1 MSSYSGTVSFADL
14 VVLAGCAGVEKAAA
28 DAGHPVTVP
37 FTPGRTDAT
46 QEMTDEESFSWMEP
60 TSDGFRNFVGKADRL
75 PAEYLL
81 VDRANLLTLSAP
93 EMTVLVGGMRAMG
106 TNHGGSTQGVLTERP
121 RQLTNDFFSSLLD
134 MSTTWVP
141 AEDGSYERR
150 AAAGQVVAT
159 GSRVDLLFGS
169 NSELRAV
176 AEVCSSSAH
185 ASPGGR
191 CRSRPCAPRSTG
203 LRLRT
208 SRPYLD
214 HQVHSTD
221 RLGEMP
227 PPEKPAIAEPGRLTA
242 RGAATR
248 ARIVDAAADQMYAHG
263 ALRTSLDE
271 VMVASRTSKSQ
282 LYHYFADKDALVRA
296 VIIRQTERVLDGQD
310 PNLCALDSMAGL
322 RRWATMIL
330 DVQQQRSGVGGC
342 PIGSLASELSDT
354 SEDARQLL
362 ADSFQ
367 KWEARLATG
376 LTAMQHGGELQR
388 DADPNDLASAIM
400 AALQGGLL
408 LAQTTRDTRHL
419 QLSLDMALNH
429 VAHLAAVREG

>member
-1 MSSYSGTVSFADL
+1 
-14 VVLAGCAGVEKAAA
+14 
-28 DAGHPVTVP
+28 
-37 FTPGRTDAT
+37 
-46 QEMTDEESFSWMEP
+46 
-60 TSDGFRNFVGKADRL
+60 
-75 PAEYLL
+75 
-81 VDRANLLTLSAP
+81 
-93 EMTVLVGGMRAMG
+93 
-106 TNHGGSTQGVLTERP
+106 
-121 RQLTNDFFSSLLD
+121 
-134 MSTTWVP
+134 
-141 AEDGSYERR
+141 
-150 AAAGQVVAT
+150 
-159 GSRVDLLFGS
+159 
-169 NSELRAV
+169 
-176 AEVCSSSAH
+176 
-185 ASPGGR
+185 
-191 CRSRPCAPRSTG
+191 
-203 LRLRT
+203 
-208 SRPYLD
+208 
-214 HQVHSTD
+214 
-221 RLGEMP
+221 MP

-310 PNLCALDSMAGL
+310 PYLCALDSMAGL

>member
-1 MSSYSGTVSFADL
+1 
-14 VVLAGCAGVEKAAA
+14 
-28 DAGHPVTVP
+28 
-37 FTPGRTDAT
+37 
-46 QEMTDEESFSWMEP
+46 
-60 TSDGFRNFVGKADRL
+60 
-75 PAEYLL
+75 
-81 VDRANLLTLSAP
+81 
-93 EMTVLVGGMRAMG
+93 
-106 TNHGGSTQGVLTERP
+106 
-121 RQLTNDFFSSLLD
+121 
-134 MSTTWVP
+134 
-141 AEDGSYERR
+141 
-150 AAAGQVVAT
+150 
-159 GSRVDLLFGS
+159 
-169 NSELRAV
+169 
-176 AEVCSSSAH
+176 
-185 ASPGGR
+185 
-191 CRSRPCAPRSTG
+191 
-203 LRLRT
+203 
-208 SRPYLD
+208 
-214 HQVHSTD
+214 
-221 RLGEMP
+221 MP
-227 PPEKPAIAEPGRLTA
+227 PPEKPAIKPPGRLTA

-248 ARIVDAAADQMYAHG
+248 ARIVDAAADLIYDHG

-310 PNLCALDSMAGL
+310 PYLCALDSMAGL

-330 DVQQQRSGVGGC
+330 EVQQQRSGVGGC

-429 VAHLAAVREG
+429 VAHLAAVREH